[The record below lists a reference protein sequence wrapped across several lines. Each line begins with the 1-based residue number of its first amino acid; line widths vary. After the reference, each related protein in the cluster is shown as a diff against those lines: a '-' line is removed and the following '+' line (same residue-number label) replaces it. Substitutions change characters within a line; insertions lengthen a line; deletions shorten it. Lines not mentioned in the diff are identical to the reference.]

1 MMEDSFAFVLIY
13 QKDTSEASYPHVD
26 SVFCIKKQLA
36 I

>member
-1 MMEDSFAFVLIY
+1 MEDSFAFILIY
-13 QKDTSEASYPHVD
+13 LKDTSEASHPHLD